1 MPTEIEPP
9 KPPVSF
15 YGKKTYLLHMLIVEK
30 IIQRKNIQ
38 ANFYED
44 VDKDRDR

>member
-9 KPPVSF
+9 KPPVAF

-30 IIQRKNIQ
+30 VMPIKSKP
-38 ANFYED
+38 AYAYED
-44 VDKDRDR
+44 VEQRSD

>member
-9 KPPVSF
+9 KPPVAF

-30 IIQRKNIQ
+30 VIPKKNK
-38 ANFYED
+38 AACAYED
-44 VDKDRDR
+44 VQHHSD